1 MIDERAVKTLVD
13 DFSQWRGNSYT
24 LAMLVFKQ
32 TQESVAVRVREDL
45 ALKLEG
51 AGMVDAAAVVRA
63 D

>member
-45 ALKLEG
+45 AVKLEG